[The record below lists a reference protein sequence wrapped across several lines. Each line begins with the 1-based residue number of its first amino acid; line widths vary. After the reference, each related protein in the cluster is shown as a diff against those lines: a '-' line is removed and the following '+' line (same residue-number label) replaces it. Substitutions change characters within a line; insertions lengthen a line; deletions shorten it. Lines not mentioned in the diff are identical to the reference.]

1 MERLVWS
8 VNTTKLDFA
17 NSETDVEKDIIM
29 KYVKTKTNV
38 KKNGVPKDIQKDAET
53 SLNSESAGQQKLCL
67 PTLCPGTQI

>member
-1 MERLVWS
+1 MKRLVWF

-17 NSETDVEKDIIM
+17 ISETDVGKDIMM
-29 KYVKTKTNV
+29 KYLKTKTNV